1 MEEEA
6 EEEGGEGKRRRH
18 GGADIC
24 QGGRVTVTSP
34 FSTASFFNKAAYQAT
49 ALKTLS
55 RSHARLRNRS
65 KRTTP
70 PKMESQPPFGF
81 SVCRTKT
88 GVGSDSQ
95 MACNPFSHRDSH
107 FEVLNQ
113 GGGR

>member
-55 RSHARLRNRS
+55 RSLQNRS

-70 PKMESQPPFGF
+70 PKMESQPSIWLF
-81 SVCRTKT
+81 SRTKT

-95 MACNPFSHRDSH
+95 MACNPFSS
-107 FEVLNQ
+107 Q
-113 GGGR
+113 GFTF